1 MVKVKTNCIMR
12 LLGSKDLTALKVAL
26 REYDFKAAE
35 TVYIAEVKLYLAGQT
50 KKSSVAKQT
59 TTFYVIE

>member
-1 MVKVKTNCIMR
+1 MR
-12 LLGSKDLTALKVAL
+12 LLGSKDFTALKVAL

-59 TTFYVIE
+59 TTLYVIE